1 MDEEKSGWEVM
12 MEMPRLNIWALVLF
26 IGSKV
31 FGIGGFALGFGSDG
45 IRFTGG
51 CLLGAAFCCL
61 AGSIACCV
69 LQMSKDRVKIEK
81 EEREKTE
88 IRKLENYRYLL
99 EMKIKE
105 LEEKIN

>member
-1 MDEEKSGWEVM
+1 MDEEKGGWEVM

-31 FGIGGFALGFGSDG
+31 FGIGGFALGFGGDG

-51 CLLGAAFCCL
+51 CLLGVAFCCL
-61 AGSIACCV
+61 VGSIVFCL
-69 LQMSKDRVKIEK
+69 LQMNKDKAKIEEMEK
-81 EEREKTE
+81 EKAE
-88 IRKLENYRYLL
+88 IKKLENYRDLL